1 MAFELSKVHT
11 KKSFNLVSNQV
22 FNFGILRTK
31 KKKMVGQKRPIY
43 EQIIDSIE
51 VLSIQNNDYN
61 FLNPIYISITSDSLI
76 QKLKYRKYIHRF
88 VLQSL
93 LFSSNLEND
102 TDAIIVTCDGLNN
115 ANTALI
121 NKKN

>member
-31 KKKMVGQKRPIY
+31 KKKMVDQKRPIY

-115 ANTALI
+115 ANTALV

>member
-51 VLSIQNNDYN
+51 VLSIHNNDYD
-61 FLNPIYISITSDSLI
+61 FLNPICIL
-76 QKLKYRKYIHRF
+76 
-88 VLQSL
+88 
-93 LFSSNLEND
+93 
-102 TDAIIVTCDGLNN
+102 VTWY
-115 ANTALI
+115 
-121 NKKN
+121 KS